1 MPQLK
6 RIFDSPR
13 QPSLRWLGTRPILLA
28 SLLCFPSMAQQPGQ
42 KTYGTAE
49 EAGLALVKAAQRN
62 DEKALLE
69 ILGPDGKQIVSS
81 GDESEDASDRANFV
95 EKYQEM
101 HRLVKEPDGTTTLY
115 IGAKNW
121 PTPIPLVDM
130 GGSWFFDTNA
140 GKQEILCRRVGQN
153 ETSAIHLCRDLVAA
167 QREYFTL
174 QQNQYAKVI
183 FSDEGKRNGLYWK
196 AAAGEPQSPLGPLVA
211 ADLAKGFSNQQK
223 GLPTPHHGYYF
234 RILTHQ
240 GKHAPGGTK
249 SYLVNGKMTKGF
261 ALLAYPMEYRSS
273 GVMTFIVFQNG
284 AVLQKDMGRRTVA
297 LAKTMSAYNPGADW
311 LTAENRPEDVAS
323 RQNAQ

>member
-13 QPSLRWLGTRPILLA
+13 QPSLRGLGTRPILLA

-284 AVLQKDMGRRTVA
+284 AVLQKDLGRKTVA
-297 LAKTMSAYNPGADW
+297 LAKTMSAYNPSPDW

-323 RQNAQ
+323 R